1 MALFGFGKKKPS
13 KGVPIELVVQ
23 LKNQG
28 LSNDQIIA
36 ELQRRGYSSAQIF
49 DALSEAQLRLSVPE
63 KTPAPPTAPP
73 IAPKQTTPPALPELP
88 PAPAA
93 LATPAPKPEIT
104 KETIEEI
111 AEAIINEKWDELM
124 KAVDIIIDWKD
135 KAEGRLSKVEQAIAD
150 LKSDITTLKQTIIGR
165 IEEYDQSIK
174 EIGTEMKAMSEV
186 FKKVIPTLTENVK
199 ELSAITEELKKKPK
213 PTKES

>member
-36 ELQRRGYSSAQIF
+36 ELQRKGYSSAQIF
-49 DALSEAQLRLSVPE
+49 DALSEAQLRLGMPE
-63 KTPAPPTAPP
+63 KAPAPP
-73 IAPKQTTPPALPELP
+73 IAPMPIAPPKAPPELP
-88 PAPAA
+88 PPPMPESA
-93 LATPAPKPEIT
+93 KPEIT

-111 AEAIINEKWDELM
+111 AEAIIDEKWDELM
-124 KAVDIIIDWKD
+124 KAVDAVIDWKD
-135 KAEGRLSKVEQAIAD
+135 KAEGRLSKVEQAIED
-150 LKSDITTLKQTIIGR
+150 LKSDIETLKQTIIGR
-165 IEEYDQSIK
+165 IEEYDKGIK
-174 EIGTEMKAMSEV
+174 EIGTDVKAMGEV

-199 ELSAITEELKKKPK
+199 ELSSITEKLKKEK
-213 PTKES
+213 TKTNQRRLKKA

>member
-63 KTPAPPTAPP
+63 KAPAPP
-73 IAPKQTTPPALPELP
+73 IAPMPIAPQTKAPPELP
-88 PAPAA
+88 PM
-93 LATPAPKPEIT
+93 PAPKPEIT